1 MPDTPAPT
9 QGPTLSIVVPAY
21 NERGNLSQLCAE
33 LEKVLSSL
41 GLSWEIIFVDDGSTD
56 NTWKDIES
64 LHNDDPRVHGI
75 RLSRNFGHQ
84 NALIAG
90 LSMHGD
96 AVISMDADLSIF
108 RCYFP
113 ACGRAKAIIGTVRR
127 GPEIFRLQALD
138 IQAVLLAVLLSQRRR
153 DPKRNGG
160 FPVSIARC
168 SMSSSSSRGRTV
180 FRALSGG
187 PSSSNVVFDCGTR
200 FSGATKYTLKKMLRF
215 AWHGISSFSLVPLRI
230 GILLGL
236 FSSGIAFIGV
246 FYAILS
252 KLFDGH
258 TVPGWASSLAII
270 SFLFGV
276 LFVFLAI
283 LAEYMGRI
291 LEEVR
296 GRPRFIVSERL
307 DTTALPR
314 CCKSHGEN
322 ETMNERMM
330 ALVMSPDFRQF
341 YRFAIIGCL
350 NVLISFA
357 VFVLCYEVWPWPA

>member
-9 QGPTLSIVVPAY
+9 QRPTLSIVVPAY
-21 NERGNLSQLCAE
+21 NERGNLSQLSTE

-41 GLSWEIIFVDDGSTD
+41 GLSWEIVFVDDGSTD
-56 NTWKDIES
+56 NTWNDIES
-64 LHNDDPRVHGI
+64 LYNDDPRVHGI

-90 LSMHGD
+90 LSYARGD
-96 AVISMDADLSIF
+96 AIISMDADLQHPPDVIPLLVDEWRKGSKIV
-108 RCYFP
+108 
-113 ACGRAKAIIGTVRR
+113 KTVRQD
-127 GPEIFRLQALD
+127 PENLSAFKRWTSKLYYRLFSYLSGVDIQSGMADFRLLD
-138 IQAVLLAVLLSQRRR
+138 RQVLDELLQFKEEGLFLRGLIQWVGY
-153 DPKRNGG
+153 P
-160 FPVSIARC
+160 
-168 SMSSSSSRGRTV
+168 
-180 FRALSGG
+180 
-187 PSSSNVVFDCGTR
+187 SSNVVFACGTR
-200 FSGATKYTLKKMLRF
+200 FSGTTKYTLKKMLRF

-236 FSSGIAFIGV
+236 FSSGVAFIGV

-307 DTTALPR
+307 DTAASSKGAASAMVRTDSNR
-314 CCKSHGEN
+314 E
-322 ETMNERMM
+322 
-330 ALVMSPDFRQF
+330 
-341 YRFAIIGCL
+341 
-350 NVLISFA
+350 
-357 VFVLCYEVWPWPA
+357 